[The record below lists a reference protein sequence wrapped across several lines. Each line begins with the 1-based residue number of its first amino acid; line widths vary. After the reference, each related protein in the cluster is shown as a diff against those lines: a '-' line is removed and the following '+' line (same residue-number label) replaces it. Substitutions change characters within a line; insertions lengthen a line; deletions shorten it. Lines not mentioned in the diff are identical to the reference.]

1 MLSDVVVVEYHDD
14 RGPMPP
20 TDERYDDIAA
30 DERKARDRSGAS
42 EAIIAK
48 EAGIFIEP

>member
-1 MLSDVVVVEYHDD
+1 MSDVVVEYHDD
-14 RGPMPP
+14 KGLPP

-30 DERKARDRSGAS
+30 ERKARDRSGAS

-48 EAGIFIEP
+48 EQAGIFIEL

>member
-1 MLSDVVVVEYHDD
+1 MLSDVVVEYHD

-48 EAGIFIEP
+48 EQAGIFIEL

>member
-1 MLSDVVVVEYHDD
+1 MLSDVVVEYHDD
-14 RGPMPP
+14 KGLPP

-48 EAGIFIEP
+48 EQAGIFIEL